1 MMRILPSLLA
11 VEAMRAGSSPQSAA
25 EQVRLMKGRHQTTII
40 LCVLCTALHVLLH
53 MSLNIYKIPNYK

>member
-40 LCVLCTALHVLLH
+40 LCVLCTGHTQGHITCFITYEFEHL
-53 MSLNIYKIPNYK
+53 